1 MRIKIV
7 ADSKFPVDRKKL
19 RERLRVL
26 LARHKIDTD
35 VELAVMIVGSRKMK
49 ELNKHYMGKE
59 GATDVLSFPL
69 NDPDDPAPFVS
80 SPDNVLRLG
89 DIVVCYPVAREY
101 ALKRQVLLDEVV
113 CDLAEHG
120 CLHLLGIHHD

>member
-1 MRIKIV
+1 MRIQIV
-7 ADSKFPVDRKKL
+7 ADSKFPVNRRKL
-19 RERLRVL
+19 RERLRAVL
-26 LARHKIDTD
+26 RKHKIDSD
-35 VELAVMIVGSRKMK
+35 VELMVMIVGGRKMK
-49 ELNKHYMGKE
+49 QLNKLYMKKE
-59 GATDVLSFPL
+59 SLTDVLSFPL

-89 DIVVCYPVAREY
+89 DIVVCYPVAIEY
-101 ALKRQVLLDEVV
+101 ALKRQVLLDDVV